1 MPNVNA
7 VINEQIRRLARREV
21 RTSSVIVKRAT
32 SQYRHAIAL
41 LKKQVAALTRRLGQI
56 EKRGPGAAISES
68 TGGGGGG
75 GAVIEGAR
83 FRAMGVKAHRAKL
96 GLSAAD
102 YAKLVG
108 VSPLTIY
115 HWEHGKARPR
125 NKETLGKWL
134 AIRGLGKR
142 EALERLG
149 ISDGGGNGKTDG
161 RRRRGKFKQTGQ
173 ETILSLLKDRKSLT
187 TSAINEAWRRE
198 GRGGTADVMLG
209 LLVKSKRLKRTK
221 IQGKR
226 GSEYRLA

>member
-21 RTSSVIVKRAT
+21 RSSTAIVKRAT

-41 LKKQVAALTRRLGQI
+41 LKKQVATLNRRLGQV
-56 EKRGPGAAISES
+56 EKRGPGSAVAQPA
-68 TGGGGGG
+68 GGG
-75 GAVIEGAR
+75 GAIVEGAR
-83 FRAMGVKAHRAKL
+83 FRAMGVKAHRSKL

-125 NKETLGKWL
+125 NKQTLAKWL
-134 AIRGLGKR
+134 AIRSLGKR
-142 EALERLG
+142 EALQQLG
-149 ISDGGGNGKTDG
+149 INDNEGGAGKTDG

-173 ETILSLLKDRKSLT
+173 EAILNLLQNRKSLT
-187 TSAINEAWRRE
+187 TSAINDAWRRE

-209 LLVKSKRLKRTK
+209 LLVKARKLKRTK
-221 IQGKR
+221 IEGKR